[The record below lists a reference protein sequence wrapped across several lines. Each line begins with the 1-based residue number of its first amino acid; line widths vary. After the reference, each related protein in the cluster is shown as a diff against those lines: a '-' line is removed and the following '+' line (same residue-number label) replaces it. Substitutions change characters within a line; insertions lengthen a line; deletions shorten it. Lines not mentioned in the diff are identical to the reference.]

1 MKSIMYIL
9 LMIVLWILNL
19 FNGTGLGMVY
29 QTTEKTRSLIYIAV
43 ILIILMKCREHHLW
57 VDKQDFIIFGGM
69 AFIFIAVSMLK
80 GNGAMGLHYLTAFL
94 LIYCLSKL
102 NVCEKTVKLTGLVY
116 VVMGLGVLY
125 IYDYGSIL
133 SGWNGNTIGMTGLY
147 SFLFF
152 LISFHDVNS
161 IRSKVIVVALTLI
174 YIYLIIPTDSRSC
187 TWFAIIAV
195 LFALSIF
202 PRNII
207 LKTDSRLYLWLLI
220 PLLVALVVV
229 IISQGTYMQQL
240 DLWSLQKFK
249 KPIFNGRD
257 EIWENGLNVLFNN
270 LLFGRGNL
278 EGNWHNC
285 IITVLTAYGIIGST
299 LWVMAFQRILS
310 RGRLWLRDS
319 IVVGCI
325 ITFLMMYIQ
334 QSVELGLICEA
345 PNLLPYIVLGVM
357 LGRIKYLRENSIQEN
372 MGL

>member
-1 MKSIMYIL
+1 MPKVSVIMGIYNCADTLSEAIESIINQTFKDWEVIMCDDGSLDRTLEIAQMYA
-9 LMIVLWILNL
+9 
-19 FNGTGLGMVY
+19 
-29 QTTEKTRSLIYIAV
+29 QK
-43 ILIILMKCREHHLW
+43 
-57 VDKQDFIIFGGM
+57 
-69 AFIFIAVSMLK
+69 
-80 GNGAMGLHYLTAFL
+80 
-94 LIYCLSKL
+94 
-102 NVCEKTVKLTGLVY
+102 
-116 VVMGLGVLY
+116 
-125 IYDYGSIL
+125 YDNIKV
-133 SGWNGNTIGMTGLY
+133 Y

>member
-1 MKSIMYIL
+1 MIMDQFFL
-9 LMIVLWILNL
+9 D
-19 FNGTGLGMVY
+19 GMEI
-29 QTTEKTRSLIYIAV
+29 QLE
-43 ILIILMKCREHHLW
+43 
-57 VDKQDFIIFGGM
+57 
-69 AFIFIAVSMLK
+69 
-80 GNGAMGLHYLTAFL
+80 
-94 LIYCLSKL
+94 
-102 NVCEKTVKLTGLVY
+102 
-116 VVMGLGVLY
+116 
-125 IYDYGSIL
+125 
-133 SGWNGNTIGMTGLY
+133 TGLY

>member
-1 MKSIMYIL
+1 MKSIMYTL
-9 LMIVLWILNL
+9 LMTILWILNL

-29 QTTEKTRSLIYIAV
+29 QTTEKTRSLIYIAA
-43 ILIILMKCREHHLW
+43 IFIIIMKCREHHLW

-69 AFIFIAVSMLK
+69 AFIFIAVSMFK

-102 NVCEKTVKLTGLVY
+102 NVYEKTVKLTGLVY
-116 VVMGLGVLY
+116 AAMGLGVLY

-195 LFALSIF
+195 LFAVSIF